1 MGKLLITGAMG
12 HVGYELARQAVARDI
27 PVVGQY
33 MTTFRKQDAEA
44 LGPGIIWSQCDLA
57 DPFGLT
63 MLAAEHDIEGCI
75 HTAAVPNDVLALPA
89 PLKAFQ
95 SNVTATGLMLETA
108 RRLKWRRF
116 VFVSTGSVFQTLPDS
131 VTPVA
136 EEAVP
141 TPKSLYAVTKRASEL
156 MVGVYA
162 RTYGLSAATARIS
175 WIYGPPLVPPV
186 FDAPR
191 GPIPEF
197 LRRVLR
203 GEAIDEPSGGD
214 FAASFTY
221 VPDCVA
227 GLLALWGAE
236 RLAYDTYH
244 VGSGRNYTTFEVAE
258 AVRKAV
264 PGARIDIGPGTAP
277 WTDTTV
283 MRGPLACSRMAEE
296 FGYRPGH
303 DLEAGVA
310 AFADWMRANLARWNG
325 IARA

>member
-1 MGKLLITGAMG
+1 MGKLLVTGAMG
-12 HVGYELARQAVARDI
+12 HVGYELARQAVARGI

-33 MTTFRKQDAEA
+33 MSTFREQDAER
-44 LGPGIIWSQCDLA
+44 LGPGIVWARCDLA
-57 DPFGLT
+57 DPFGVA

-75 HTAAVPNDVLALPA
+75 HTAAVPNDVLAIPA
-89 PLKAFQ
+89 PLKALQ
-95 SNVTATGLMLETA
+95 SNVTATGLMLEAA

-116 VFVSTGSVFQTLPDS
+116 VFVSTGSVFQSLPDA
-131 VTPVA
+131 VTPVPEDMA
-136 EEAVP
+136 P
-141 TPKSLYAVTKRASEL
+141 TPKSLYAVTKRASEM

-175 WIYGPPLVPPV
+175 WIYGEPLVPPA

-197 LRRVLR
+197 LRRALR
-203 GEAIDEPSGGD
+203 GEAVQEPSGGD

-221 VPDCVA
+221 VPDCAA

-236 RLAYDTYH
+236 RLAHDIYH
-244 VGSGRNYTTFEVAE
+244 VGSGRNHTTFEVAH

-264 PGARIDIGPGTAP
+264 PGAVVEVGPGSAP

-283 MRGPLACSRMAEE
+283 MRGPLACSRMADELG
-296 FGYRPGH
+296 FRPAH

-310 AFADWMRANLARWNG
+310 AFARWMRANPARWNG
-325 IARA
+325 ART

>member
-12 HVGYELARQAVARDI
+12 HVGFELARQAVVRGI

-33 MTTFRKQDAEA
+33 MTTFRAADAA
-44 LGPGIIWSQCDLA
+44 VLGPGIVWAQCDLA

-63 MLAAEHDIEGCI
+63 MLAAEHDIVGCI
-75 HTAAVPNDVLALPA
+75 HTAAVPNDVLAFPA

-116 VFVSTGSVFQTLPDS
+116 VFVSTGSVFQSLPDA
-131 VTPVA
+131 VTPVPEDMA
-136 EEAVP
+136 P
-141 TPKSLYAVTKRASEL
+141 TPKSLYAVTKRASEM

-175 WIYGPPLVPPV
+175 WIYGQPLVPSS

-203 GEAIDEPSGGD
+203 GEEICERSGGD

-221 VPDCVA
+221 VPDSAA
-227 GLLALWGAE
+227 GLLALWDAE
-236 RLAYDTYH
+236 RLAHDTYH

-258 AVRKAV
+258 AVCNAV
-264 PGARIDIGPGTAP
+264 PGARIVIGPGTAP

-283 MRGPLACSRMAEE
+283 MRGPLSCARMSDEI
-296 FGYRPGH
+296 GYHPSH
-303 DLEAGVA
+303 DLVTGVA
-310 AFADWMRANLARWNG
+310 AFADWMRANPERWNDG
-325 IARA
+325 SRA

>member
-12 HVGYELARQAVARDI
+12 HVGFELARQAVARGI

-33 MTTFRKQDAEA
+33 MTTFRTADAEA
-44 LGPGIIWSQCDLA
+44 LGPGIVWAQCDLA

-63 MLAAEHDIEGCI
+63 MLAAEHDIVGCI
-75 HTAAVPNDVLALPA
+75 HTAAVPNDVLAFPA

-116 VFVSTGSVFQTLPDS
+116 VFVSTGSVFQSLPDA
-131 VTPVA
+131 VTPVPEDMA
-136 EEAVP
+136 P
-141 TPKSLYAVTKRASEL
+141 TPKSLYAVTKRASEM

-175 WIYGPPLVPPV
+175 WIYGQPLVPAS

-197 LRRVLR
+197 LRRALR
-203 GEAIDEPSGGD
+203 GEPVHEPSGGD

-221 VPDCVA
+221 VPDCAA
-227 GLLALWGAE
+227 GLLVLWNAE
-236 RLAYDTYH
+236 RLAHDTYH

-264 PGARIDIGPGTAP
+264 PGTRIEIGPGTAP

-283 MRGPLACSRMAEE
+283 MRGPLACSRMDDE
-296 FGYRPGH
+296 FSYRPAH
-303 DLEAGVA
+303 DLDAGLA
-310 AFADWMRANLARWNG
+310 AFADWMRANSARWLVG
-325 IARA
+325 ARA